1 MSRVQRPKFAETLEV
16 STGPD
21 DSTANSNAQSEG
33 YIRVGVRVRPLASD
47 RGAADKLL
55 IADAAQGRIDD
66 GKGHTFD
73 FSAVFEQE
81 DNEAIFEVV
90 GRPLVENVIT
100 G

>member
-1 MSRVQRPKFAETLEV
+1 MSRVQRPKLAGALEV
-16 STGPD
+16 MGPD
-21 DSTANSNAQSEG
+21 DGTDSQSEG

-47 RGAADKLL
+47 RGAADKSLNS
-55 IADAAQGRIDD
+55 DASQGRIDD
-66 GKGHTFD
+66 GKGHRFE

-90 GRPLVENVIT
+90 GRPLVKNVIT